1 MTKIDVE
8 PQPFP
13 VMTLQVSRNTG
24 FYHVGI
30 KGLNEFFRE
39 CYHECFI
46 IFFSM
51 KD

>member
-1 MTKIDVE
+1 MAKIDVE

-39 CYHECFI
+39 RYHECL
-46 IFFSM
+46 
-51 KD
+51 

>member
-1 MTKIDVE
+1 
-8 PQPFP
+8 
-13 VMTLQVSRNTG
+13 MTLQVSRNTG